1 MTKFTSTS
9 QLIKSLRV
17 LLWKQRLVL
26 FVGGLLALATAL
38 VAASLL
44 LSLLARVVIL
54 PAWLKII
61 LLGLTG
67 IGTVYVCFK
76 YAIRHFW
83 QGQIEQLAATLEAKN
98 SDLKGRL
105 VAAVQFAG
113 SDDNYGYSRDL
124 KELTLM
130 QALEKASG
138 INLSDAVTL
147 GPVLKTGRNLVV
159 AVVLAAA
166 FLLIIPGLFSY
177 SYEVYSNPTSVVAP
191 PLGYTVTPAPGSIEW
206 VKYRDIKIGAAIVGD
221 GFPKTATVYHRLT
234 GGSWQETEFDLRK
247 IHRKALA
254 MGDSLDISLTLR
266 QINKSFDYYVR
277 AGRVKTEIQKIDIV
291 DRPRVN
297 AIKLSLFY
305 PDYTGLEPSVIDE
318 NNGSFSAV
326 VGSRVNL
333 QLGTNLPVE
342 RATLVFGDSSRV
354 PLKVSGKS
362 AEGSLVVDKSA
373 AYYARLM
380 DHLGEENPDP
390 IEYYITAV
398 PDEYPSIDVLRPGF
412 DVNLNDEM
420 VLPLKVQIFDD
431 FGFSSLVLKYTIVA
445 RRQASDENVAV
456 LHFSD
461 RIKTEG
467 EIEFNWDMDALNLF
481 PADYVVYHFEVAD
494 NDMVSGPKV
503 TKSRQ
508 FVARLPSLDEIIAQ
522 TESEGMERISKT
534 DELLKTGR
542 DLSERLKNI
551 SRKMKAQN
559 QQTQKAD
566 WQHKKELESILDKNT
581 EMLDSIEKSAQEM
594 EKSLDKMS
602 ETSLMSRE
610 IMEKLAEVQ
619 KLFEEIATPEMKEA
633 QKRLME
639 ALKKM
644 DRNELEQ
651 AIKDFQISQ
660 EELLKR
666 LERTLAL
673 LKRMQ
678 LEQKMEAMLRQVE
691 QLVKRQEDINQKT
704 EASDKK
710 NLPALSPTEDEVK
723 NSLSALK
730 DELGELEKLTRDA
743 EMEDSQEARKFF
755 EALKNTDAEL
765 NMQQMSQALN
775 REQKESASEQ
785 GSQAHSKLVQLLD
798 DMQQQLSA
806 MKGGDMDAIKK
817 AMRAALDDANYL
829 SQNQEELLKKA
840 GDITPSSIVLRE
852 MAAAQQDLSA
862 ACNGLKNRIAELGKQ
877 SPFVAAELQML
888 VENATRKMDLATTGF
903 DQKRGFDATRNQ
915 RDAMVNLN
923 DASIRLMESLEQ
935 QKQCDKGG
943 SCSKP
948 TAKLQS
954 LCDKQNQLNQ
964 QTQNQCNNPGNANPK
979 LSQGAREGLERLAG
993 EQASIRKSLEDL
1005 NREFGNS
1012 RQILGRLDDIA
1023 DKMKQIEEAM
1033 ADGEVSQEMLD
1044 QQVKVYSRMLEATRS
1059 MYRKDFSQQRKAAT
1073 ATSNTVFLPPEL
1085 SGDILNDR
1093 TKLEDRLRQ
1102 YLGESFPSQYE
1113 KQIKAY
1119 FKALLQLESQPVS
1132 PER

>member
-1 MTKFTSTS
+1 
-9 QLIKSLRV
+9 
-17 LLWKQRLVL
+17 
-26 FVGGLLALATAL
+26 
-38 VAASLL
+38 
-44 LSLLARVVIL
+44 
-54 PAWLKII
+54 
-61 LLGLTG
+61 
-67 IGTVYVCFK
+67 
-76 YAIRHFW
+76 
-83 QGQIEQLAATLEAKN
+83 
-98 SDLKGRL
+98 
-105 VAAVQFAG
+105 
-113 SDDNYGYSRDL
+113 
-124 KELTLM
+124 
-130 QALEKASG
+130 
-138 INLSDAVTL
+138 
-147 GPVLKTGRNLVV
+147 
-159 AVVLAAA
+159 
-166 FLLIIPGLFSY
+166 
-177 SYEVYSNPTSVVAP
+177 
-191 PLGYTVTPAPGSIEW
+191 
-206 VKYRDIKIGAAIVGD
+206 
-221 GFPKTATVYHRLT
+221 
-234 GGSWQETEFDLRK
+234 
-247 IHRKALA
+247 
-254 MGDSLDISLTLR
+254 
-266 QINKSFDYYVR
+266 
-277 AGRVKTEIQKIDIV
+277 
-291 DRPRVN
+291 
-297 AIKLSLFY
+297 
-305 PDYTGLEPSVIDE
+305 
-318 NNGSFSAV
+318 
-326 VGSRVNL
+326 
-333 QLGTNLPVE
+333 
-342 RATLVFGDSSRV
+342 
-354 PLKVSGKS
+354 
-362 AEGSLVVDKSA
+362 
-373 AYYARLM
+373 
-380 DHLGEENPDP
+380 
-390 IEYYITAV
+390 
-398 PDEYPSIDVLRPGF
+398 
-412 DVNLNDEM
+412 
-420 VLPLKVQIFDD
+420 
-431 FGFSSLVLKYTIVA
+431 
-445 RRQASDENVAV
+445 
-456 LHFSD
+456 
-461 RIKTEG
+461 
-467 EIEFNWDMDALNLF
+467 
-481 PADYVVYHFEVAD
+481 
-494 NDMVSGPKV
+494 
-503 TKSRQ
+503 
-508 FVARLPSLDEIIAQ
+508 
-522 TESEGMERISKT
+522 
-534 DELLKTGR
+534 
-542 DLSERLKNI
+542 
-551 SRKMKAQN
+551 
-559 QQTQKAD
+559 
-566 WQHKKELESILDKNT
+566 
-581 EMLDSIEKSAQEM
+581 
-594 EKSLDKMS
+594 
-602 ETSLMSRE
+602 
-610 IMEKLAEVQ
+610 
-619 KLFEEIATPEMKEA
+619 
-633 QKRLME
+633 
-639 ALKKM
+639 
-644 DRNELEQ
+644 
-651 AIKDFQISQ
+651 
-660 EELLKR
+660 
-666 LERTLAL
+666 
-673 LKRMQ
+673 MQ

-710 NLPALSPTEDEVK
+710 NLPSLSPTEDEVK

-806 MKGGDMDAIKK
+806 MKGDDMDAIKK
-817 AMRAALDDANYL
+817 AMRTALD
-829 SQNQEELLKKA
+829 LKKA